1 MRTFATLLAL
11 MVPLAVNAQITFER
25 TYGGPHADIGCSVQ
39 QTSDGGYI
47 IAGGTSSFGAGSGDV
62 YLIETDSI
70 GDTVWTRTYG
80 GPDWDWGYSVEETS
94 DGGYIIA
101 GGTSSFGADSSDVY
115 LVKTDGVGDRVW
127 TRTYGGPDEDCGYSV
142 AQTSDGGYVVAG
154 ATKSFGAGSEDVY
167 LIKTDSVGDTVRTRT
182 YGGPSVDY
190 GYSVE
195 ETSDG
200 GYVIAGGTSSFGAG
214 SGDVYLIKTDSVGDT
229 VWTGTC
235 GGPDDDWG
243 YSVEET
249 SDGGYIIAGGTSSFG
264 AGSIDVYLIRT
275 DSVGDTVWTR
285 TYGGPDD
292 DWSWSVEETSD
303 GGYIIAGFTSS
314 FGAGSHDIYL
324 IKTDADGLVQVTD
337 GDQKSP
343 RPGLSYLA
351 QNYPNP
357 FRAATTITY
366 ALPLQLQITL
376 AIYDI
381 RGALVRTLLSF
392 TGPAGQ
398 HEVIWDGRDG
408 RGHRVSSGVYF
419 CRLEAGDHTETK
431 RMVLL
436 R

>member
-39 QTSDGGYI
+39 Q
-47 IAGGTSSFGAGSGDV
+47 
-62 YLIETDSI
+62 
-70 GDTVWTRTYG
+70 
-80 GPDWDWGYSVEETS
+80 
-94 DGGYIIA
+94 
-101 GGTSSFGADSSDVY
+101 
-115 LVKTDGVGDRVW
+115 
-127 TRTYGGPDEDCGYSV
+127 
-142 AQTSDGGYVVAG
+142 
-154 ATKSFGAGSEDVY
+154 
-167 LIKTDSVGDTVRTRT
+167 
-182 YGGPSVDY
+182 
-190 GYSVE
+190 
-195 ETSDG
+195 
-200 GYVIAGGTSSFGAG
+200 
-214 SGDVYLIKTDSVGDT
+214 
-229 VWTGTC
+229 
-235 GGPDDDWG
+235 
-243 YSVEET
+243 T